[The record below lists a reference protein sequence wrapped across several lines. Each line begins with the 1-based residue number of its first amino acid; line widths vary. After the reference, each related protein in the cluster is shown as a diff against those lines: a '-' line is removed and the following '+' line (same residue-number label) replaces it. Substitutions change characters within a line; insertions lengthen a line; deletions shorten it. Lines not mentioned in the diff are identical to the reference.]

1 MRKAFLLTVLFGAL
15 AATAQAPPSGTAR
28 RVQALVRAVEARYL
42 PARTLQ
48 ATFLERYSESRGHIR
63 LESGTVFFSRPGRMR
78 WEYEAPEK
86 KLFLVDGKN
95 VWFYVPADRTV
106 TRVPAK
112 QSDDWRTPLALLTGK
127 AKLSRL
133 CARIE
138 LASDVP
144 AAPGNSV
151 LRCLPRGLSPAAS
164 RDASRS
170 ASPADPASTALD
182 PLASGDNF
190 HEILLEVVPS
200 TGELARVLV
209 RESAGIEIEFRF
221 ANWQWNPPL
230 PEALFHFQA
239 PAGVAIVSAPSSL
252 Q

>member
-151 LRCLPRGLSPAAS
+151 LRCLPRAQPRALPRANSG
-164 RDASRS
+164 
-170 ASPADPASTALD
+170 ADPAPVALD
-182 PLASGDNF
+182 PLASGDTVN
-190 HEILLEVVPS
+190 EIHLEVVPS

-221 ANWQWNPPL
+221 AHWQWNPPL
-230 PEALFHFQA
+230 AEALFHFQTA
-239 PAGVAIVSAPSSL
+239 PGVAIVSAPSGL

>member
-1 MRKAFLLTVLFGAL
+1 MRKAFLLTVLFGAF
-15 AATAQAPPSGTAR
+15 AAAAQVPPSGTAR

-106 TRVPAK
+106 TRVPVK

-138 LASDVP
+138 LASDIP

-151 LRCLPRGLSPAAS
+151 LRCLPRVQPRALPRANSS
-164 RDASRS
+164 
-170 ASPADPASTALD
+170 ADPAPVALD
-182 PLASGDNF
+182 PLASGDTV

-221 ANWQWNPPL
+221 ANWQWNPPFA
-230 PEALFHFQA
+230 EVLFHFQT
-239 PAGVAIVSAPSSL
+239 PPGVAIVSAPAEL
-252 Q
+252 R

>member
-1 MRKAFLLTVLFGAL
+1 MRKVLFLTILCAAL
-15 AATAQAPPSGTAR
+15 AAAAQAPPADSAR
-28 RVQALVRAVEARYL
+28 RAQALVRAVEARYL

-48 ATFLERYSESRGHIR
+48 ATFLQRYSESRGHIR

-78 WEYEAPEK
+78 WEYEAPEE
-86 KLFLVDGKN
+86 KLFLVDGKS

-106 TRVPAK
+106 TRVPVK

-138 LASDVP
+138 LASDVS

-151 LRCLPRGLSPAAS
+151 LRCLPRGLSPAES
-164 RDASRS
+164 RDDSRS
-170 ASPADPASTALD
+170 SSPAALD
-182 PLASGDNF
+182 PLASGDTF
-190 HEILLEVVPS
+190 RELLLEVVPS

-230 PEALFHFQA
+230 SEVLFHFQA
-239 PAGVAIVSAPSSL
+239 PAGVAIVSAPSNL
-252 Q
+252 R

>member
-15 AATAQAPPSGTAR
+15 AAAAQAPPSDTAR
-28 RVQALVRAVEARYL
+28 RVQALVRAVEARSL

-106 TRVPAK
+106 TRVPVK

-133 CARIE
+133 CGRIE
-138 LASDVP
+138 LASAVP

-151 LRCLPRGLSPAAS
+151 LRCLPRTQPRALPRANSGANSG
-164 RDASRS
+164 
-170 ASPADPASTALD
+170 ADPAPVALD
-182 PLASGDNF
+182 PLASGDTVN
-190 HEILLEVVPS
+190 EILLEVVPS

-230 PEALFHFQA
+230 AEALFHFQA
-239 PAGVAIVSAPSSL
+239 PAGVAIVSAPAEL
-252 Q
+252 R